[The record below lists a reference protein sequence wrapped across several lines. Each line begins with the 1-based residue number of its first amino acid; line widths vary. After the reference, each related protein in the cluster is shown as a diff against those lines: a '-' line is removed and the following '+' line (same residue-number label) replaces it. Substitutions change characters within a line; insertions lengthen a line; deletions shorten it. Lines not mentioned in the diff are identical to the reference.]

1 MLFRSQHR
9 PTSPGHTANAVRLKR
24 LIPTHDLA
32 AYTPPTRGIQIDAL
46 YGVGLNRPLA
56 AADADLIRAMNRAPV
71 PTVAIDLP
79 SGLRAD
85 SDSPAPIIRAART
98 LCLGCPKAALLWQEN
113 EEYVGTLELVPIDLD
128 RDALTDISAAARWLT
143 AAWLRD

>member
-1 MLFRSQHR
+1 MERAASRCTERLLAHYPDNRHWTIVAGAGNNGGDGLAIARQLQLRGHHITAYHPQHR

-56 AADADLIRAMNRAPV
+56 AADADLIRAKIGRAHV
-71 PTVAIDLP
+71 
-79 SGLRAD
+79 
-85 SDSPAPIIRAART
+85 
-98 LCLGCPKAALLWQEN
+98 
-113 EEYVGTLELVPIDLD
+113 
-128 RDALTDISAAARWLT
+128 
-143 AAWLRD
+143 